1 MGVHVFPI
9 LNRPPTS
16 LPIPSLRVIPVH
28 QPWPP
33 LSHASNLAWRS
44 VSHMIIYMFQCYSLK
59 SYHPRL
65 LPQNSKDCSIH
76 LCFVCCLTYRV
87 IVQESFRSCR
97 SIPLHVGLW
106 ESSSGWLP
114 LCLPACRW
122 PTAPVWLILSA
133 MYFFLP
139 HIPSRLLITLL
150 HSPLSSELLK
160 LGPRD
165 THHEYFPLLLQGL
178 VPLYL
183 KNQPTPSRDLLW
195 FLKTLK
201 IFK

>member
-183 KNQPTPSRDLLW
+183 KNIQANISNR
-195 FLKTLK
+195 KMQ
-201 IFK
+201 